1 VFTAAGA
8 FGTVEEQLARDM
20 DQGRQEQAAGAYT
33 LLAGA
38 EGRGFLRLFES
49 LGAVPIGNKDWR
61 QTVGRLARRAAGS
74 RLIVLPNSAEIL
86 PLAERLRD
94 QLDGRL
100 AVVPTKTI
108 PQGISAVM
116 AFDPQLG
123 LEANLGLM
131 GRAAGQVRTI
141 EIRKGGAER
150 GFLGSLDGERV
161 AEGPAVRRVLEM
173 SLERL
178 SLPEPDVA
186 TVYYRS
192 PLEAEAAGSLL
203 RSIYPGIRVECY
215 AGSHP
220 VFELIISIE

>member
-1 VFTAAGA
+1 
-8 FGTVEEQLARDM
+8 
-20 DQGRQEQAAGAYT
+20 
-33 LLAGA
+33 
-38 EGRGFLRLFES
+38 
-49 LGAVPIGNKDWR
+49 
-61 QTVGRLARRAAGS
+61 
-74 RLIVLPNSAEIL
+74 
-86 PLAERLRD
+86 
-94 QLDGRL
+94 
-100 AVVPTKTI
+100 
-108 PQGISAVM
+108 M

-123 LEANLGLM
+123 LEANLGRM